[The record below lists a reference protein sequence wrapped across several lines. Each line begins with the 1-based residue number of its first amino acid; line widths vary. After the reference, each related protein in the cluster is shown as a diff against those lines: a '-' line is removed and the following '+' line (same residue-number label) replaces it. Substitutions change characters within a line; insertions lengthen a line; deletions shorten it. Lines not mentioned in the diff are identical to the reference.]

1 LPYGPPLPVIRI
13 AFQPSKIKERVT
25 DLRII
30 EDLYQQ
36 IQPALSILDLSN
48 EGIRY
53 YASSVLKSDMS
64 DIARRRD
71 EDRHLHVLAFI
82 AHQYYRLQ
90 DNLVEVLLA
99 SLRSYQTRAQK
110 AHKDQRY
117 ARRSEHNQ
125 VIKKLLHY
133 IDDNVLSLLTI
144 IHNIT
149 QDMSLTDAK
158 KIAQIKAIL
167 PQADETEFINL
178 RDQLGAELK
187 EDDYYQILETRS
199 LRLQNRVSPILRD
212 STSQGR
218 EMNHQLFKLGN
229 K

>member
-1 LPYGPPLPVIRI
+1 
-13 AFQPSKIKERVT
+13 
-25 DLRII
+25 
-30 EDLYQQ
+30 
-36 IQPALSILDLSN
+36 
-48 EGIRY
+48 
-53 YASSVLKSDMS
+53 
-64 DIARRRD
+64 
-71 EDRHLHVLAFI
+71 
-82 AHQYYRLQ
+82 
-90 DNLVEVLLA
+90 
-99 SLRSYQTRAQK
+99 
-110 AHKDQRY
+110 
-117 ARRSEHNQ
+117 
-125 VIKKLLHY
+125 
-133 IDDNVLSLLTI
+133 VLSLLTI